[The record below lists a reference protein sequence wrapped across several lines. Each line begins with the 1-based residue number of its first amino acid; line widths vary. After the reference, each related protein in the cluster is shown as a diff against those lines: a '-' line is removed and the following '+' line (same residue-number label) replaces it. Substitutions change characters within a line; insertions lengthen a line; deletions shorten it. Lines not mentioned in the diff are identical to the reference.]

1 METWEKV
8 TTRSRVSIYRT
19 NDPMETIAAI
29 GLKLDQDDRHTH
41 IWKKTLCPVT
51 VLVDSQVS
59 DRCPW
64 ATCFLFLFFDSVT
77 KINSKFVHHHSA
89 TKIKHNYLTC
99 QSHQMCLKCDV
110 LYSLSWS
117 RHHYEYYVV

>member
-29 GLKLDQDDRHTH
+29 GLKLDQDNV
-41 IWKKTLCPVT
+41 IPIYGKKKTLCPVT

-59 DRCPW
+59 DGCPW
-64 ATCFLFLFFDSVT
+64 ATYCNYPINDSNQRFD
-77 KINSKFVHHHSA
+77 
-89 TKIKHNYLTC
+89 
-99 QSHQMCLKCDV
+99 
-110 LYSLSWS
+110 
-117 RHHYEYYVV
+117 

>member
-59 DRCPW
+59 DRCP
-64 ATCFLFLFFDSVT
+64 
-77 KINSKFVHHHSA
+77 
-89 TKIKHNYLTC
+89 
-99 QSHQMCLKCDV
+99 
-110 LYSLSWS
+110 
-117 RHHYEYYVV
+117 

>member
-41 IWKKTLCPVT
+41 IWKKTTLCLVT

-59 DRCPW
+59 NRCPW
-64 ATCFLFLFFDSVT
+64 ATCQSCRDG
-77 KINSKFVHHHSA
+77 A
-89 TKIKHNYLTC
+89 TA
-99 QSHQMCLKCDV
+99 SWV
-110 LYSLSWS
+110 LS
-117 RHHYEYYVV
+117 

>member
-59 DRCPW
+59 DRCPL
-64 ATCFLFLFFDSVT
+64 ATCFFHCTYVFKVT
-77 KINSKFVHHHSA
+77 I
-89 TKIKHNYLTC
+89 I
-99 QSHQMCLKCDV
+99 
-110 LYSLSWS
+110 LSTILNK
-117 RHHYEYYVV
+117 

>member
-41 IWKKTLCPVT
+41 IWKNNNTL
-51 VLVDSQVS
+51 SS
-59 DRCPW
+59 DC
-64 ATCFLFLFFDSVT
+64 TC
-77 KINSKFVHHHSA
+77 
-89 TKIKHNYLTC
+89 
-99 QSHQMCLKCDV
+99 
-110 LYSLSWS
+110 
-117 RHHYEYYVV
+117 

>member
-29 GLKLDQDDRHTH
+29 ALNLTKMTV
-41 IWKKTLCPVT
+41 IPIYEKKKTICPVT

-64 ATCFLFLFFDSVT
+64 ATCFSYLNT
-77 KINSKFVHHHSA
+77 KIWRWFELRSGFWFLYTTAFLWRTRNLFPA
-89 TKIKHNYLTC
+89 KIRLRLENEIKPGAIIAI
-99 QSHQMCLKCDV
+99 S
-110 LYSLSWS
+110 
-117 RHHYEYYVV
+117 

>member
-29 GLKLDQDDRHTH
+29 GLKLDQDDCHTH
-41 IWKKTLCPVT
+41 IWKKKTPLCPVT

-59 DRCPW
+59 DRCLW
-64 ATCFLFLFFDSVT
+64 ATCLF
-77 KINSKFVHHHSA
+77 
-89 TKIKHNYLTC
+89 
-99 QSHQMCLKCDV
+99 
-110 LYSLSWS
+110 
-117 RHHYEYYVV
+117 

>member
-8 TTRSRVSIYRT
+8 TTRSWVSIYRT

-29 GLKLDQDDRHTH
+29 GLKLDQDDCHTH
-41 IWKKTLCPVT
+41 ICKKTTLCPVT

-64 ATCFLFLFFDSVT
+64 ATCFL
-77 KINSKFVHHHSA
+77 I
-89 TKIKHNYLTC
+89 
-99 QSHQMCLKCDV
+99 QSQIFEFYFCRNVYRVV
-110 LYSLSWS
+110 LYSL
-117 RHHYEYYVV
+117 VDFCPNPLF

>member
-29 GLKLDQDDRHTH
+29 CLKLDQDDRHTH
-41 IWKKTLCPVT
+41 ICKKKTKKHCQVT

-59 DRCPW
+59 DHCPW
-64 ATCFLFLFFDSVT
+64 ATGLQIVRDLKIQVQSTYIINVSS
-77 KINSKFVHHHSA
+77 KINLGFSHVCFCSKLQKASFLMIRSNSSV
-89 TKIKHNYLTC
+89 
-99 QSHQMCLKCDV
+99 LK
-110 LYSLSWS
+110 
-117 RHHYEYYVV
+117 

>member
-19 NDPMETIAAI
+19 NVPMETIAAI

-41 IWKKTLCPVT
+41 IWKKKPTLYPVT

-64 ATCFLFLFFDSVT
+64 ATCLNVQVNL
-77 KINSKFVHHHSA
+77 I
-89 TKIKHNYLTC
+89 
-99 QSHQMCLKCDV
+99 QG
-110 LYSLSWS
+110 
-117 RHHYEYYVV
+117 R

>member
-1 METWEKV
+1 METWGKV

-19 NDPMETIAAI
+19 NNPMETIAAI

-64 ATCFLFLFFDSVT
+64 ATCFIWPTEQCIAGFYNMSINTVPEGSFVCT
-77 KINSKFVHHHSA
+77 RGPEKIFP
-89 TKIKHNYLTC
+89 
-99 QSHQMCLKCDV
+99 
-110 LYSLSWS
+110 
-117 RHHYEYYVV
+117 

>member
-1 METWEKV
+1 MDDSST

-41 IWKKTLCPVT
+41 IWRKKQTLCPVT

-64 ATCFLFLFFDSVT
+64 ATCFAPRPRTTAGILLYQGT
-77 KINSKFVHHHSA
+77 INKIS
-89 TKIKHNYLTC
+89 
-99 QSHQMCLKCDV
+99 
-110 LYSLSWS
+110 
-117 RHHYEYYVV
+117 E

>member
-8 TTRSRVSIYRT
+8 TTRSRISIYRT

-29 GLKLDQDDRHTH
+29 GQDDRHTH
-41 IWKKTLCPVT
+41 IWKKKTFCPVT

-64 ATCFLFLFFDSVT
+64 ATCCLFDLDYPQQFLVYTPLV
-77 KINSKFVHHHSA
+77 
-89 TKIKHNYLTC
+89 
-99 QSHQMCLKCDV
+99 
-110 LYSLSWS
+110 
-117 RHHYEYYVV
+117 

>member
-1 METWEKV
+1 MINVGKGPFWKHRQTWNKV

-29 GLKLDQDDRHTH
+29 GLKLEQDDRHTH

-59 DRCPW
+59 NRCPW
-64 ATCFLFLFFDSVT
+64 ATCLDYV
-77 KINSKFVHHHSA
+77 KDW
-89 TKIKHNYLTC
+89 NY
-99 QSHQMCLKCDV
+99 QLK
-110 LYSLSWS
+110 
-117 RHHYEYYVV
+117 VVQLVIVD

>member
-19 NDPMETIAAI
+19 NDPMEIIAAI
-29 GLKLDQDDRHTH
+29 GLKHDQDDRHTH
-41 IWKKTLCPVT
+41 IWRKKLTLCPVT

-64 ATCFLFLFFDSVT
+64 ASSDDRRLMLHANKKNGCLIDKTIINCSNERPHLRHGFSGEIGRFL
-77 KINSKFVHHHSA
+77 
-89 TKIKHNYLTC
+89 
-99 QSHQMCLKCDV
+99 
-110 LYSLSWS
+110 
-117 RHHYEYYVV
+117 